1 MFGVQALS
9 RMSLLRFT
17 RSELCIS
24 RRSSLWVQPV
34 VLCRLAVVSSSAGH
48 VTSRRNQCQAA
59 RVSVPSKCQP
69 LQASFPCSQNL
80 GLMPKRH
87 SFAAPAAN
95 SDKAAEQ
102 SADEI
107 RPSNV
112 YIALSILAVVV
123 FGVSNR
129 VLYKMALVPLGN
141 YVFFLAQLQTFG
153 YVAVYFGALL
163 WRYRAGIVTKAMLD
177 TPKKQ
182 FFLIGALEAAAQILG
197 FIGAAKLPGVAVPLL
212 SQSMMFWQIGLGYL
226 LLGKRLAPIQ
236 FVGAGIVSAGVCT
249 AAWPSQAGN
258 GVLTQVSPMYA
269 AIFAGSLF
277 FPALA
282 TIFKEKLFS
291 ASKKRLNGQSL
302 DLFVVNSFG
311 SAAQALFVFLL
322 LPVASSLKG
331 IPLSQLPA
339 YLKEGTTCLL
349 GGSPSCGSDCSGAP
363 MLPLLYIACNL
374 GFNIAA
380 LNLLKTAGNVV
391 QTLVMSS
398 IVPTTI
404 FAFTLSLPYL
414 PPAPPLGPNFW
425 LGTAVLVAGLLTFNS
440 PQWRPMLQKKLQS
453 KAA

>member
-1 MFGVQALS
+1 MP
-9 RMSLLRFT
+9 LLRFT
-17 RSELCIS
+17 RSELCIAH
-24 RRSSLWVQPV
+24 RRSPLW
-34 VLCRLAVVSSSAGH
+34 
-48 VTSRRNQCQAA
+48 
-59 RVSVPSKCQP
+59 
-69 LQASFPCSQNL
+69 ASFASSQRL
-80 GLMPKRH
+80 DLKPKSH
-87 SFAAPAAN
+87 SFPAPAAS
-95 SDKAAEQ
+95 SDQAAGQAANEL
-102 SADEI
+102 
-107 RPSNV
+107 RPSNM

-123 FGVSNR
+123 FGVANR

-141 YVFFLAQLQTFG
+141 YIFFLAQLQTFG
-153 YVAVYFGALL
+153 YVAVYFGALF
-163 WRYRAGIVTKAMLD
+163 WRYRAGIVTKAMLE

-197 FIGAAKLPGVAVPLL
+197 FIGAAKLPGVSVPLL
-212 SQSMMFWQIGLGYL
+212 QQSMMLWQIGLGYL

-236 FVGAGIVSAGVCT
+236 FVGAAIVSAGVCT
-249 AAWPSQAGN
+249 AAWPSQAGT

-269 AIFAGSLF
+269 TIFVGSMF

-302 DLFVVNSFG
+302 DLFVVNSYG
-311 SAAQALFVFLL
+311 SAAQALFIFLL
-322 LPVASSLKG
+322 LPVISSLKG
-331 IPLSQLPA
+331 ISLSQLPA

-363 MLPLLYIACNL
+363 MLPLLYIAFNL

-414 PPAPPLGPNFW
+414 PPAPPLGSNFW
-425 LGTAVLVAGLLTFNS
+425 LGTAVLVAGLFTFNS
-440 PQWRPMLQKKLQS
+440 PQWRPMLKKKLQS
-453 KAA
+453 KSA